1 MPSIH
6 SVNAIVTLARDA
18 ALWEARRATAALK
31 RNAALPPLFGVPVGI
46 KDVTPTRGLRTTYG
60 SKLFENHVP
69 DEDALVVER
78 LRAAGAIVIGK
89 TNTPEFAFGPNTVNA
104 VFGATRNPWNLD
116 RTAGGS
122 SGGSA
127 AALAT
132 GMCPLAEGTDLGGSL
147 RGPASFCGVVGF
159 RTTPGLIPR
168 HPSVLAWDSY
178 SVEGPMARTVA
189 DTALMLS
196 VMAGP
201 DDRAPALLRRGRRR
215 VHAGREG
222 RPRVR
227 GWRIA
232 WTPDL
237 DGLVLVSQEVRAIV
251 ERAVGVFRSL
261 GARVEAACPDVS
273 DVPEIVRLTRGFLMV
288 ARHADKLPEH
298 RAVLQPG
305 LVENTEQGLALSPA
319 RHRRRRAPTH
329 APVAARARVPRAH
342 ATSGS
347 RPRWRCPPFPI
358 EHPHVTEID
367 GRPVGKAMQRSFLT
381 YMVSVLGLPAISI
394 PCGFTRDGL
403 PVGLQIVGKRRGEAA
418 VLRAAA
424 AFEAARPWADAIPP
438 VIQRR
443 QTEHV
448 ALRSTT
454 FERGLRPRNPALSM
468 VWGSN
473 CLACQAAGA
482 GCQPTRRC
490 IIAVRMTKSLRIH
503 AVRATLRGLPAAL
516 SRSKNARMTGLH
528 RTADSVAM

>member
-1 MPSIH
+1 MAAVPRDLTFAPAAELLRLYRARKASPLEVMQAMLGRIDAVNPH
-6 SVNAIVTLARDA
+6 VNAIATLARDA

-46 KDVTPTRGLRTTYG
+46 KDVTLTRGLRTTYG

-78 LRAAGAIVIGK
+78 LRAGGAIVIGK
-89 TNTPEFAFGPNTVNA
+89 TNTPEFAFGPNTVNT

-159 RTTPGLIPR
+159 RTTPGLVPR

-201 DDRAPALLRRGRRR
+201 DDRAPLSYDVDTGEFTRAVKG
-215 VHAGREG
+215 AS
-222 RPRVR
+222 VR

-237 DGLVLVSQEVRAIV
+237 DGLVLVSQEVREIV

-261 GARVEAACPDVS
+261 GARIETACPDVS

-305 LVENTEQGLALSPA
+305 LVENTEQGLALSPRDIA
-319 RHRRRRAPTH
+319 EGELLRSRQWQRVREFLTTRDVWLMPTM
-329 APVAARARVPRAH
+329 AVPA
-342 ATSGS
+342 
-347 RPRWRCPPFPI
+347 FPI
-358 EHPHVTEID
+358 DHPHVMEID

-403 PVGLQIVGKRRGEAA
+403 PVGLQIVGKRRGESA

-424 AFEAARPWADAIPP
+424 AFEAAHPWSDAIPP
-438 VIQRR
+438 VIHR
-443 QTEHV
+443 Q
-448 ALRSTT
+448 
-454 FERGLRPRNPALSM
+454 
-468 VWGSN
+468 
-473 CLACQAAGA
+473 QA
-482 GCQPTRRC
+482 
-490 IIAVRMTKSLRIH
+490 
-503 AVRATLRGLPAAL
+503 
-516 SRSKNARMTGLH
+516 
-528 RTADSVAM
+528 